1 MKKVKR
7 ILLLWMLF
15 VSISLSAQDWAVKT
29 NLLYDATATVNLGAE
44 IGLSP
49 KWTLDVS
56 ANFNGWTFSDNKKW
70 KHLLAQPELR
80 YWLCER
86 FNGHFL
92 GMHLVG
98 GIYNIGNIDADFRLF
113 GTDFGSLKD
122 YRYEGWMIG
131 AGIGYGYQ
139 WLLSRHW
146 SLEAE
151 IGVGY
156 IYTRADKYEC
166 AHCGDKVE
174 DNEPHQYLG
183 PTKAAISLIYAF

>member
-1 MKKVKR
+1 MRKIIC
-7 ILLLWMLF
+7 ILFLLTG
-15 VSISLSAQDWAVKT
+15 ISLSAQNLAVKT
-29 NLLYDATATVNLGAE
+29 NLLYDAFATVNLGTE

-49 KWTLDVS
+49 KWTLDLS
-56 ANFNGWTFSDNKKW
+56 ANYNGWTFGDNKKW
-70 KHLLAQPELR
+70 KHFLVQPEAR

-86 FNGHFL
+86 FNGHFV
-92 GMHLVG
+92 GAHLVG
-98 GIYNIGNIDADFRLF
+98 GIYNIGNIDADFKLF

-122 YRYEGWMIG
+122 HRYEGWMIG

-146 SLEAE
+146 SMEAE
-151 IGVGY
+151 IGIGY

-166 AHCGDKVE
+166 AYCGDKVE
-174 DNEPHQYLG
+174 DNEPHHYLG

>member
-1 MKKVKR
+1 MRKIICVLF
-7 ILLLWMLF
+7 LL
-15 VSISLSAQDWAVKT
+15 VGVSLSAQNLAVKT
-29 NLLYDATATVNLGAE
+29 NLLYDASSTINLGTE

-49 KWTLDVS
+49 KWTLDLSV
-56 ANFNGWTFSDNKKW
+56 NYNGWTFSENKQW
-70 KHLLAQPELR
+70 KNWLVQPEAR

-92 GMHLVG
+92 GAHLVG
-98 GIYNIGNIDADFRLF
+98 GIYNIGNLDADFKLF
-113 GTDFGSLKD
+113 GTDFGSLKN

-151 IGVGY
+151 IGVGW
-156 IYTRADKYEC
+156 D
-166 AHCGDKVE
+166 V
-174 DNEPHQYLG
+174 
-183 PTKAAISLIYAF
+183 

>member
-7 ILLLWMLF
+7 ILLLWMLY